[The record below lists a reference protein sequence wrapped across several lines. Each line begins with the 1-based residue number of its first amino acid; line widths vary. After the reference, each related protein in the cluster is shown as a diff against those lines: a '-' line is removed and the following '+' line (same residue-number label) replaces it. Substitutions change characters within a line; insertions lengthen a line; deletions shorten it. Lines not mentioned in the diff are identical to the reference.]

1 MLNLQLPIALNR
13 DKTALAEAVASEV
26 ASERGDIFKITFPFV
41 STRCTFLNV
50 RGDKQLRRKIADA
63 EYAGRLGCPSR

>member
-50 RGDKQLRRKIADA
+50 RGDK
-63 EYAGRLGCPSR
+63 